1 MEQNNTIYKHF
12 LATQQ
17 EIRKT
22 GLGFVVSL
30 VLVAFFLLC
39 GYFYYTTLS
48 DFNEEN
54 EKIKKNYMEFQKHL
68 LKTRVDHAYS
78 FIETLRQNSEKDTRD
93 KLRARVYEA
102 YAAATFIYEKYKNKE
117 PESSIKQRIKDTL
130 EKMRY
135 EDGKSYV
142 WIVDYD
148 NNAVMAPN
156 TKELEGTN
164 IGYIRDDKGR
174 YTVKEQTRVA
184 RTKKE
189 GFLRDYF
196 KKKGE
201 DPKSSF
207 PQISFVKDF
216 GRFNWYFGSA
226 IFLDDLEKKVQE
238 QALDAVAKLR
248 FDNNYIFIDTFDGYA
263 LLMNGEKLQKPKYI
277 QGLTD
282 KNGVKIIEEQLKAA
296 KSSKEGGYV
305 EYIWHEASLDK
316 DMQHLSF
323 CRTIDDWGWKIGTG
337 VYVGKINDEI
347 ERRKELFKQKMLTD
361 TIVIVLLLA
370 IFMGISLLAAYLIS
384 KKMSSLFDAM
394 NQQIESYSSELIS
407 LNRTLE
413 QRVDEESQKRI
424 FHEAMA
430 AQQAKMAMVGEM
442 MDAIAHQWKQPLNAL
457 AILVDD
463 ICLQREGGELGLEE
477 MRIFKND
484 ARSQIMFMSQT
495 LNDFRDF
502 FKPSKESEKIG
513 LSSVMNGAVGIVL
526 KDLKMCGISVLTE
539 IDDSVYIMGHKNE
552 IAQVVLN
559 LISNAKDSIRQSGK
573 KNAIIRIKGYKKD
586 DKAAIEISDNGIGID
601 PALLP
606 RRLFEHRVS
615 TKGNLGSGIG
625 LWMSALIVEKHGGRI
640 RAENLEEGAMF
651 EITMPAV

>member
-1 MEQNNTIYKHF
+1 MEQNNAIHKHF
-12 LATQQ
+12 LRTQQ
-17 EIRKT
+17 EIRKI
-22 GLGFVVSL
+22 GLWFVVSL
-30 VLVAFFLLC
+30 VSVAFFLLG
-39 GYFYYTTLS
+39 GYFYYTTLNN
-48 DFNEEN
+48 FNEEN
-54 EKIKKNYMEFQKHL
+54 EKIKKNYIEFQKNL

-78 FIETLRQNSEKDTRD
+78 FIETIRQNSEKEAMD
-93 KLRARVYEA
+93 KLKARVYEA
-102 YAAATFIYEKYKNKE
+102 YSAATFIYEKYKNKE

-135 EDGKSYV
+135 EEGKSYV
-142 WIVDYD
+142 WITDYD
-148 NNAVMAPN
+148 NNAVMAPAD
-156 TKELEGTN
+156 KRMEGTN
-164 IGYIRDDKGR
+164 IGYIRDEKGR
-174 YTVKEQTRVA
+174 YTVKEQTKLA
-184 RTKKE
+184 KTKKE

-201 DPKSSF
+201 DPKNSF

-238 QALDAVAKLR
+238 QALDAIAKLR

-316 DMQHLSF
+316 DMPHLSF
-323 CRTIDDWGWKIGTG
+323 CRTIDDWNWKIGTG
-337 VYVGKINDEI
+337 VYIGKINDEI

-361 TIVIVLLLA
+361 TIIILLLLA
-370 IFMGISLLAAYLIS
+370 LFMSVSLSAAYLIN

-394 NQQIESYSSELIS
+394 NRQIESYSSELVA

-413 QRVDEESQKRI
+413 QRVDEESKKRI
-424 FHEAMA
+424 FHETMA

-457 AILVDD
+457 AILIDD
-463 ICLQREGGELGLEE
+463 ICLQRESGELGLGE
-477 MRIFKND
+477 MNAFKND
-484 ARSQIMFMSQT
+484 ARSQITFMSQT

-502 FKPSKESEKIG
+502 FKPSKESSKIK
-513 LSSVMNGAVGIVL
+513 LSSVIDGVVGMVL
-526 KDLKMCGISVLTE
+526 KDLKTCGISVLTE
-539 IDDSVYIMGHKNE
+539 VDDSIFITGHKNE
-552 IAQVVLN
+552 IIQVILN
-559 LISNAKDSIRQSGK
+559 LISNAKDSLKQSRDK
-573 KNAIIRIKGYKKD
+573 DAKIQVRIYKKE
-586 DKAAIEISDNGIGID
+586 DKAIIEISDNGRGVD
-601 PALLP
+601 PSLLP
-606 RRLFEHRVS
+606 HRLFEHRVS

-625 LWMSALIVEKHGGRI
+625 LWMSALIVEKHGGKI
-640 RAENLEEGAMF
+640 RAYNLEEGVVF
-651 EITMPAV
+651 EIAMPAV